1 MISKEIRQSV
11 QTLHPQ
17 GLAIREIS
25 RLLSLSRNAI
35 RRILRSPVLAAA
47 REPACP
53 APVRLWLPAAF
64 ARVRG
69 NGVRLQ
75 EMLQAELGVDP
86 GYSTLTRWIRE
97 AGLRTPPKRSGEYV
111 FAPGQEMQHDTS
123 PHRVTLAGKTLTAQ
137 CASLILAYSR
147 CLFIRYYPRFTRF
160 EAKQFLLEAVR
171 FLAGCCPTCV
181 IDNTSVIIVDGAGDD
196 AVFAPE
202 MVAFAR
208 TLGFA
213 FRAHPVN
220 QPDRK
225 GRVERPFAWVEG
237 HFLAGRTFADFAD
250 LNEQARAWC
259 ETVANAK
266 PKRVLGMAPSAAY
279 AMERSCL
286 QPLPAVLPPV
296 YQVAERVVDL
306 YGFVSVETNR
316 YSVPERW
323 VGKTLTVY
331 LYSDEL
337 RICARDEVVA
347 VHPRLIGIRDAKQ
360 KLPGHHP
367 TPQGRLRTPAP
378 EATLLQGHHPVL
390 DAYVAALVKQA
401 HGRGVRPLRRL
412 LAFRRTY
419 PQAPF
424 LAAVAQALQFGLFDL
439 GRLEAMILQQVAGA
453 FFHLDEPDEDA

>member
-1 MISKEIRQSV
+1 MK
-11 QTLHPQ
+11 
-17 GLAIREIS
+17 
-25 RLLSLSRNAI
+25 LSRNTI
-35 RRILRSPVLAAA
+35 RRLLRLPVLADA
-47 REPACP
+47 RVPACP
-53 APVRLWLPAAF
+53 APVLLWLPPAF
-64 ARVRG
+64 ERVRG
-69 NGVRLQ
+69 NGVRIQ
-75 EMLQAELGVDP
+75 EMLQAELGLNP

-97 AGLRTPPKRSGEYV
+97 AGLRSPPRRSGEYV

-123 PHRVTLAGKTLTAQ
+123 PHRVILAGKPVMTQ

-147 CLFIRYYPRFTRF
+147 YLFIQYYPRFTRF

-171 FLAGCCPTCV
+171 FLAGCCPTCI
-181 IDNTSVIIVDGAGDD
+181 IDNTSVMVVAGAGDE

-237 HFLAGRTFADFAD
+237 NFLAGRTFADFAD
-250 LNEQARAWC
+250 LNQQALAWC
-259 ETVANAK
+259 EKVANAK

-279 AMERSCL
+279 AVERPCL

-331 LYSDEL
+331 LYASEL
-337 RICARDEVVA
+337 RICAREQLVA
-347 VHPRLIGIRDAKQ
+347 IHPRLIGVRDTKQ

-367 TPQGRLRTPAP
+367 TPQRRDRTPPP

-412 LAFRRTY
+412 LGFRRSY
-419 PQAPF
+419 PESPF
-424 LAAVAQALQFGLFDL
+424 LAAVVQALQFGLFDL
-439 GRLEAMILQQVAGA
+439 GRLEAMILQQVAGD
-453 FFHLDEPDEDA
+453 FFHLDEGDDDA

>member
-1 MISKEIRQSV
+1 MISPEIRQSV
-11 QTLHPQ
+11 QTLHQQ
-17 GLAIREIS
+17 GLAVREIS
-25 RLLSLSRNAI
+25 RLLKLSRNTI
-35 RRILRSPVLAAA
+35 RRLLRSPVLADA
-47 REPACP
+47 RVPACP
-53 APVRLWLPAAF
+53 APVLLWLPPAF
-64 ARVRG
+64 ERVRG
-69 NGVRLQ
+69 NGVRIQ
-75 EMLQAELGVDP
+75 EMLQAELGLNP

-97 AGLRTPPKRSGEYV
+97 AGLRSPPRRSGEYV

-123 PHRVTLAGKTLTAQ
+123 PHRVILAGKPVMTQ

-147 CLFIRYYPRFTRF
+147 YLFIQYYPRFTRF

-171 FLAGCCPTCV
+171 FLAGCCPTCI
-181 IDNTSVIIVDGAGDD
+181 IDNTSVMVVAGAGDE

-237 HFLAGRTFADFAD
+237 NFLAGRTFADFAD
-250 LNEQARAWC
+250 LNQQALAWC
-259 ETVANAK
+259 EKVANAK

-279 AMERSCL
+279 AVERPCL

-331 LYSDEL
+331 LYSSEL
-337 RICARDEVVA
+337 RICAHEQLVA
-347 VHPRLIGIRDAKQ
+347 VHPRLIGVRDTKQ

-367 TPQGRLRTPAP
+367 TPQRRDRTPPP

-412 LAFRRTY
+412 LGFRRSY
-419 PQAPF
+419 PESPF
-424 LAAVAQALQFGLFDL
+424 LAAVVQALQFGLFDL
-439 GRLEAMILQQVAGA
+439 GRLEAMILQQVAGD
-453 FFHLDEPDEDA
+453 FFHLDEGDDDA

>member
-1 MISKEIRQSV
+1 MISIEIRQSV
-11 QTLHPQ
+11 QTLHQQ
-17 GLAIREIS
+17 GLAVREIS
-25 RLLSLSRNAI
+25 RLLKLSRNTV
-35 RRILRSPVLAAA
+35 RRLLRLPVLADA
-47 REPACP
+47 RVPACP
-53 APVRLWLPAAF
+53 APVLLWLPPAF
-64 ARVRG
+64 ERVRG
-69 NGVRLQ
+69 NGVRIQ
-75 EMLQAELGVDP
+75 EMLQAELGLNP

-97 AGLRTPPKRSGEYV
+97 AGLRSPPRRSGEYV

-123 PHRVTLAGKTLTAQ
+123 PHRVILAGKPVMTQ

-147 CLFIRYYPRFTRF
+147 YLFIQYYPRFTRF

-171 FLAGCCPTCV
+171 FLAGCCPTCI
-181 IDNTSVIIVDGAGDD
+181 IDNTSVMVVAGAGDE

-237 HFLAGRTFADFAD
+237 NFLAGRTFADFAD
-250 LNEQARAWC
+250 LNQQALAWC
-259 ETVANAK
+259 EKVANAK

-279 AMERSCL
+279 AVERPCL

-331 LYSDEL
+331 LYASEL
-337 RICARDEVVA
+337 RICAREQLVA
-347 VHPRLIGIRDAKQ
+347 IHPRLIGVRDTKQ

-367 TPQGRLRTPAP
+367 TPQRRDRTPPP

-412 LAFRRTY
+412 LGFRRSY
-419 PQAPF
+419 PESPF
-424 LAAVAQALQFGLFDL
+424 LAAVVQALQFGLFDL
-439 GRLEAMILQQVAGA
+439 GRLEAMILQQVAGD
-453 FFHLDEPDEDA
+453 FFHLDEGDDDA

>member
-1 MISKEIRQSV
+1 MISIEIRQSV
-11 QTLHPQ
+11 QTLHQQ
-17 GLAIREIS
+17 GLAVREIS
-25 RLLSLSRNAI
+25 RLLKRSRNTI
-35 RRILRSPVLAAA
+35 RRLLRSPVLADA
-47 REPACP
+47 RVPACP
-53 APVRLWLPAAF
+53 APVLLWLPPAF
-64 ARVRG
+64 ERVRG
-69 NGVRLQ
+69 NGVRIQ
-75 EMLQAELGVDP
+75 EMLQAELGLNP

-97 AGLRTPPKRSGEYV
+97 AGLRSPPRRSGEYV

-123 PHRVTLAGKTLTAQ
+123 PHRVILAGKPVMTQ

-147 CLFIRYYPRFTRF
+147 YLFIQYYPRFTRF
-160 EAKQFLLEAVR
+160 EAKQFLLEAAR
-171 FLAGCCPTCV
+171 FLAGCCPTCI
-181 IDNTSVIIVDGAGDD
+181 IDNTSVMVVAGAGDE

-237 HFLAGRTFADFAD
+237 NFLAGRTFADFAD
-250 LNEQARAWC
+250 LNQQALAWC
-259 ETVANAK
+259 EKVANAK

-279 AMERSCL
+279 AVERPCL

-331 LYSDEL
+331 LYASEL
-337 RICARDEVVA
+337 RICAREQLVA
-347 VHPRLIGIRDAKQ
+347 IHPRLIGVRDTKQ

-367 TPQGRLRTPAP
+367 TPQRRDRTPPP

-412 LAFRRTY
+412 LGFRRSY
-419 PQAPF
+419 PESPF
-424 LAAVAQALQFGLFDL
+424 LAAVVQALQFGLFDL
-439 GRLEAMILQQVAGA
+439 GRLEAMILQQVAGD
-453 FFHLDEPDEDA
+453 FFHLDEGDDDA

>member
-1 MISKEIRQSV
+1 
-11 QTLHPQ
+11 
-17 GLAIREIS
+17 
-25 RLLSLSRNAI
+25 
-35 RRILRSPVLAAA
+35 
-47 REPACP
+47 
-53 APVRLWLPAAF
+53 
-64 ARVRG
+64 
-69 NGVRLQ
+69 
-75 EMLQAELGVDP
+75 MLQAELGLNP

-97 AGLRTPPKRSGEYV
+97 AGLRSPPRRSGEYV

-123 PHRVTLAGKTLTAQ
+123 PHRVILAGKPVMTQ

-147 CLFIRYYPRFTRF
+147 YLFIQYYPRFTRF

-171 FLAGCCPTCV
+171 FLAGCCPTCI
-181 IDNTSVIIVDGAGDD
+181 IDNTSVMVVAGAGDE

-237 HFLAGRTFADFAD
+237 NFLAGRTFADFAD
-250 LNEQARAWC
+250 LNQQALAWC
-259 ETVANAK
+259 EKVANAK

-279 AMERSCL
+279 AVERPCL

-331 LYSDEL
+331 LYASEL
-337 RICARDEVVA
+337 RICAREQLVA
-347 VHPRLIGIRDAKQ
+347 IHPRLIGVRDTKQ

-367 TPQGRLRTPAP
+367 TPQRRDRTPPP

-412 LAFRRTY
+412 LGFRRSY
-419 PQAPF
+419 PESPF
-424 LAAVAQALQFGLFDL
+424 LAAVVQALQFGLFDL
-439 GRLEAMILQQVAGA
+439 GRLEAMILQQVAGD
-453 FFHLDEPDEDA
+453 FFHLDEGDDDA

>member
-1 MISKEIRQSV
+1 M
-11 QTLHPQ
+11 
-17 GLAIREIS
+17 
-25 RLLSLSRNAI
+25 
-35 RRILRSPVLAAA
+35 
-47 REPACP
+47 
-53 APVRLWLPAAF
+53 
-64 ARVRG
+64 
-69 NGVRLQ
+69 
-75 EMLQAELGVDP
+75 
-86 GYSTLTRWIRE
+86 
-97 AGLRTPPKRSGEYV
+97 
-111 FAPGQEMQHDTS
+111 
-123 PHRVTLAGKTLTAQ
+123 TLAGKTLTAQ

-147 CLFIRYYPRFTRF
+147 CLFLQYYPRFTRF
-160 EAKQFLLEAVR
+160 EAKQFLLEAVC

-181 IDNTSVIIVDGAGDD
+181 IDNTSVIVVDGAGDD

-250 LNEQARAWC
+250 LNQQARAWC
-259 ETVANAK
+259 EKVANAK

-306 YGFVSVETNR
+306 YGFVSIETNR

-331 LYSDEL
+331 LYASEL
-337 RICARDEVVA
+337 RICAREQLVA
-347 VHPRLIGIRDAKQ
+347 IHPRLIGVRDAKQ

-367 TPQGRLRTPAP
+367 TPQRRDRTPPP

-412 LAFRRTY
+412 LGFRRSY
-419 PQAPF
+419 PESPF
-424 LAAVAQALQFGLFDL
+424 LAAVAQALKFGLFDL
-439 GRLEAMILQQVAGA
+439 GRLEAMILQQVAGD
-453 FFHLDEPDEDA
+453 FFHLDCGDDDA

>member
-1 MISKEIRQSV
+1 
-11 QTLHPQ
+11 
-17 GLAIREIS
+17 
-25 RLLSLSRNAI
+25 
-35 RRILRSPVLAAA
+35 
-47 REPACP
+47 
-53 APVRLWLPAAF
+53 
-64 ARVRG
+64 
-69 NGVRLQ
+69 
-75 EMLQAELGVDP
+75 MLQAELGLNP

-97 AGLRTPPKRSGEYV
+97 AGLRSPPRRSGEYV

-123 PHRVTLAGKTLTAQ
+123 PHRVILAGKPVMTQ

-147 CLFIRYYPRFTRF
+147 YLFIQYYPRFTRF
-160 EAKQFLLEAVR
+160 EAKQFLLEAAR
-171 FLAGCCPTCV
+171 FLAGCCPTCI
-181 IDNTSVIIVDGAGDD
+181 IDNTSVMVVAGAGDE

-237 HFLAGRTFADFAD
+237 NFLAGRTFADFAD
-250 LNEQARAWC
+250 LNQQALAWC
-259 ETVANAK
+259 EKVANAK

-279 AMERSCL
+279 AVERPCL

-331 LYSDEL
+331 LYASEL
-337 RICARDEVVA
+337 RICAREQLVA
-347 VHPRLIGIRDAKQ
+347 IHPRLIGVRDTKQ

-367 TPQGRLRTPAP
+367 TPQRRDRTPPP

-412 LAFRRTY
+412 LGFRRSY
-419 PQAPF
+419 PESPF
-424 LAAVAQALQFGLFDL
+424 LAAVVQALQFGLFDL
-439 GRLEAMILQQVAGA
+439 GRLEAMILQQVAGD
-453 FFHLDEPDEDA
+453 FFHLDEGDDDA

>member
-1 MISKEIRQSV
+1 
-11 QTLHPQ
+11 
-17 GLAIREIS
+17 
-25 RLLSLSRNAI
+25 
-35 RRILRSPVLAAA
+35 
-47 REPACP
+47 
-53 APVRLWLPAAF
+53 
-64 ARVRG
+64 
-69 NGVRLQ
+69 
-75 EMLQAELGVDP
+75 MLQAELGLNP

-97 AGLRTPPKRSGEYV
+97 AGLRSPPRRSGEYV

-123 PHRVTLAGKTLTAQ
+123 PHRVILAGKPVMTQ

-147 CLFIRYYPRFTRF
+147 YLFIQYYPRFTRF

-171 FLAGCCPTCV
+171 FLAGCCPTCI
-181 IDNTSVIIVDGAGDD
+181 IDNTSVMVVAGAGDE

-237 HFLAGRTFADFAD
+237 NFLAGRTFADFAD
-250 LNEQARAWC
+250 LNQQALAWC
-259 ETVANAK
+259 EKVANAK

-279 AMERSCL
+279 AVERPCL

-331 LYSDEL
+331 LYASEL
-337 RICARDEVVA
+337 RICAREQLVA
-347 VHPRLIGIRDAKQ
+347 IHPRLIGVRDTKQ

-367 TPQGRLRTPAP
+367 TPQRRDRTPPP

-412 LAFRRTY
+412 LGFRRSY
-419 PQAPF
+419 PESPF
-424 LAAVAQALQFGLFDL
+424 L
-439 GRLEAMILQQVAGA
+439 
-453 FFHLDEPDEDA
+453 

>member
-1 MISKEIRQSV
+1 MISIEIRQSV
-11 QTLHPQ
+11 QTLHQQ
-17 GLAIREIS
+17 GLAVREIS
-25 RLLSLSRNAI
+25 RLLKLSRNTI
-35 RRILRSPVLAAA
+35 RRLLRSPVLADA
-47 REPACP
+47 RVPACP
-53 APVRLWLPAAF
+53 APVLLWLPPAF
-64 ARVRG
+64 ERVRG
-69 NGVRLQ
+69 NGVRIQ
-75 EMLQAELGVDP
+75 EMLQAELGLNP

-97 AGLRTPPKRSGEYV
+97 AGLRSPPRRSGEYV

-123 PHRVTLAGKTLTAQ
+123 PHRVILAGKPVMTQ

-147 CLFIRYYPRFTRF
+147 YLFIQYYPRFTRF

-171 FLAGCCPTCV
+171 FLAGCCPTCI
-181 IDNTSVIIVDGAGDD
+181 IDNTSVMVVAGAGDE

-237 HFLAGRTFADFAD
+237 NFLAGRTFADFAD
-250 LNEQARAWC
+250 LNQQALAWC
-259 ETVANAK
+259 EKVANAK

-279 AMERSCL
+279 AVERPCL

-331 LYSDEL
+331 LYASEL
-337 RICARDEVVA
+337 RICAREQLVA
-347 VHPRLIGIRDAKQ
+347 IHPRLIGVRDTKQ

-367 TPQGRLRTPAP
+367 TPQRRDRTPPP

-412 LAFRRTY
+412 LGFRRSY
-419 PQAPF
+419 PESPF
-424 LAAVAQALQFGLFDL
+424 LAAVVQALQFGLFDL
-439 GRLEAMILQQVAGA
+439 GRLEAMILQQVAGD
-453 FFHLDEPDEDA
+453 FFHLDEGDDDA

>member
-1 MISKEIRQSV
+1 LK
-11 QTLHPQ
+11 
-17 GLAIREIS
+17 
-25 RLLSLSRNAI
+25 LSRNTI
-35 RRILRSPVLAAA
+35 RRLLRSPVLADA
-47 REPACP
+47 RVPACP
-53 APVRLWLPAAF
+53 APVLLWLPPAF
-64 ARVRG
+64 ERVRG
-69 NGVRLQ
+69 NGVRIQ
-75 EMLQAELGVDP
+75 EMLQAELGLNP

-97 AGLRTPPKRSGEYV
+97 AGLRSPPRRSGEYV

-123 PHRVTLAGKTLTAQ
+123 PHRVILAGKPVMTQ

-147 CLFIRYYPRFTRF
+147 YLFIQYYPRFTRF

-171 FLAGCCPTCV
+171 FLAGCCPTCI
-181 IDNTSVIIVDGAGDD
+181 IDNTSVMVVAGAGDE

-237 HFLAGRTFADFAD
+237 NFLAGRTFADFAD
-250 LNEQARAWC
+250 LNQQALAWC
-259 ETVANAK
+259 EKVANAK

-279 AMERSCL
+279 AVERPCL

-331 LYSDEL
+331 LYASEL
-337 RICARDEVVA
+337 RICAREQLVA
-347 VHPRLIGIRDAKQ
+347 IHPRLIGVRDTKQ

-367 TPQGRLRTPAP
+367 TPQRRDRTPPP

-412 LAFRRTY
+412 LGFRRSY
-419 PQAPF
+419 PESPF
-424 LAAVAQALQFGLFDL
+424 LAAVVQALQFGLFDL
-439 GRLEAMILQQVAGA
+439 GRLEAMILQQVAGD
-453 FFHLDEPDEDA
+453 FFHLDEGDDDA

>member
-1 MISKEIRQSV
+1 
-11 QTLHPQ
+11 
-17 GLAIREIS
+17 
-25 RLLSLSRNAI
+25 
-35 RRILRSPVLAAA
+35 
-47 REPACP
+47 
-53 APVRLWLPAAF
+53 
-64 ARVRG
+64 
-69 NGVRLQ
+69 
-75 EMLQAELGVDP
+75 MLQAELGLNP

-97 AGLRTPPKRSGEYV
+97 AGLRSPPRRSGEYV

-123 PHRVTLAGKTLTAQ
+123 PHRVILAGKPVMTQ

-147 CLFIRYYPRFTRF
+147 YLFIQYYPRFTRF

-171 FLAGCCPTCV
+171 FLAGCCPTCI
-181 IDNTSVIIVDGAGDD
+181 IDNTSVMVVAGAGDE

-237 HFLAGRTFADFAD
+237 NFLAGRTFADFAD
-250 LNEQARAWC
+250 LNQQALAWC
-259 ETVANAK
+259 EKVANAK

-331 LYSDEL
+331 LYASEL
-337 RICARDEVVA
+337 RICAREQLVA
-347 VHPRLIGIRDAKQ
+347 IHPRLIGVRDTKQ

-367 TPQGRLRTPAP
+367 TPQRRDRTPPP

-412 LAFRRTY
+412 LGFRRSY
-419 PQAPF
+419 PESPF
-424 LAAVAQALQFGLFDL
+424 LAAVVQALQFGLFDL
-439 GRLEAMILQQVAGA
+439 GRLEAMILQQVAGD
-453 FFHLDEPDEDA
+453 FFHLDEGDDDA

>member
-1 MISKEIRQSV
+1 MV
-11 QTLHPQ
+11 V
-17 GLAIREIS
+17 A
-25 RLLSLSRNAI
+25 
-35 RRILRSPVLAAA
+35 
-47 REPACP
+47 
-53 APVRLWLPAAF
+53 
-64 ARVRG
+64 
-69 NGVRLQ
+69 
-75 EMLQAELGVDP
+75 
-86 GYSTLTRWIRE
+86 
-97 AGLRTPPKRSGEYV
+97 
-111 FAPGQEMQHDTS
+111 
-123 PHRVTLAGKTLTAQ
+123 
-137 CASLILAYSR
+137 
-147 CLFIRYYPRFTRF
+147 
-160 EAKQFLLEAVR
+160 
-171 FLAGCCPTCV
+171 
-181 IDNTSVIIVDGAGDD
+181 GAGDE

-237 HFLAGRTFADFAD
+237 NFLAGRTLADFAD
-250 LNEQARAWC
+250 LNQQALAWC
-259 ETVANAK
+259 EKVANAK

-279 AMERSCL
+279 AVERPCL

-331 LYSDEL
+331 LYASEL
-337 RICARDEVVA
+337 RICAREQLVA
-347 VHPRLIGIRDAKQ
+347 IHPRLIGVRDTKQ

-367 TPQGRLRTPAP
+367 TPQRRDRTPPP

-412 LAFRRTY
+412 LGFRRSY
-419 PQAPF
+419 PESPF
-424 LAAVAQALQFGLFDL
+424 LAAVVQALQFGLFDL
-439 GRLEAMILQQVAGA
+439 GRLEAMILQQVAGD
-453 FFHLDEPDEDA
+453 FFHLDEGDDDA

>member
-1 MISKEIRQSV
+1 MISPEIRQSV
-11 QTLHPQ
+11 QTLHQQ
-17 GLAIREIS
+17 GLAVREIS
-25 RLLSLSRNAI
+25 RLLKLSRNTI
-35 RRILRSPVLAAA
+35 RRLLRSPVLADA
-47 REPACP
+47 RVPACP
-53 APVRLWLPAAF
+53 APVLLWLPPAF
-64 ARVRG
+64 ERVRG
-69 NGVRLQ
+69 NGVRIQ
-75 EMLQAELGVDP
+75 EMLQAELGLNP

-97 AGLRTPPKRSGEYV
+97 AGLRSPPRRSGEYV

-123 PHRVTLAGKTLTAQ
+123 PHRVILAGKPVMTQ

-147 CLFIRYYPRFTRF
+147 YLFIQYYPRFTRF

-171 FLAGCCPTCV
+171 FLAGCCPTCI
-181 IDNTSVIIVDGAGDD
+181 IDNTSVMVVAGAGDE

-237 HFLAGRTFADFAD
+237 NFLAGRTFADFAD
-250 LNEQARAWC
+250 LNQQALAWC
-259 ETVANAK
+259 EKVANAK

-279 AMERSCL
+279 AVERPCL

-331 LYSDEL
+331 LYASEL
-337 RICARDEVVA
+337 RICAREQLVA
-347 VHPRLIGIRDAKQ
+347 IHPRLIGVRDTKQ

-367 TPQGRLRTPAP
+367 TPQRRDRTPPP

-412 LAFRRTY
+412 LGFRRSY
-419 PQAPF
+419 PESPF
-424 LAAVAQALQFGLFDL
+424 LAAVVQALQFGLFDL
-439 GRLEAMILQQVAGA
+439 GRLEAMILQQVAGD
-453 FFHLDEPDEDA
+453 FFHLDEGDDDA

>member
-1 MISKEIRQSV
+1 MK
-11 QTLHPQ
+11 
-17 GLAIREIS
+17 
-25 RLLSLSRNAI
+25 LSRNTI
-35 RRILRSPVLAAA
+35 RRLLRSPVLADA
-47 REPACP
+47 RVPACP
-53 APVRLWLPAAF
+53 APVLLWLPPAF
-64 ARVRG
+64 ERVRG
-69 NGVRLQ
+69 NGVRIQ
-75 EMLQAELGVDP
+75 EMLQAELGLNP

-97 AGLRTPPKRSGEYV
+97 AGLRSPPRRSGEYV

-123 PHRVTLAGKTLTAQ
+123 PHRVILAGKPVMTQ

-147 CLFIRYYPRFTRF
+147 YLFIQYYPRFTRF

-171 FLAGCCPTCV
+171 FLAGCCPTCI
-181 IDNTSVIIVDGAGDD
+181 IDNTSVMVVAGAGDE

-237 HFLAGRTFADFAD
+237 NFLAGRTFADFAD
-250 LNEQARAWC
+250 LNQQALAWC
-259 ETVANAK
+259 EKVANAK

-279 AMERSCL
+279 AVERPCL

-331 LYSDEL
+331 LYASEL
-337 RICARDEVVA
+337 RICAREQLVA
-347 VHPRLIGIRDAKQ
+347 IHPRLIGVRDTKQ

-367 TPQGRLRTPAP
+367 TPQRRDRTPPP

-412 LAFRRTY
+412 LGFRRSY
-419 PQAPF
+419 PESPF
-424 LAAVAQALQFGLFDL
+424 LAAVVQALQFGLFDL
-439 GRLEAMILQQVAGA
+439 GRLEAMILQQVAGD
-453 FFHLDEPDEDA
+453 FFHLDEGDDDA

>member
-1 MISKEIRQSV
+1 MK
-11 QTLHPQ
+11 
-17 GLAIREIS
+17 
-25 RLLSLSRNAI
+25 LSRNTV
-35 RRILRSPVLAAA
+35 RRLLRLPVLADA
-47 REPACP
+47 RVPACP
-53 APVRLWLPAAF
+53 APVLLWLPPAF
-64 ARVRG
+64 ERVRG
-69 NGVRLQ
+69 NGVRIQ
-75 EMLQAELGVDP
+75 EMLQAELGLNP

-97 AGLRTPPKRSGEYV
+97 AGLRSPPRRSGEYV

-123 PHRVTLAGKTLTAQ
+123 PHRVILAGKPVMTQ

-147 CLFIRYYPRFTRF
+147 YLFIQYYPRFTRF

-171 FLAGCCPTCV
+171 FLAGCCPTCI
-181 IDNTSVIIVDGAGDD
+181 IDNTSVMVVAGAGDE

-237 HFLAGRTFADFAD
+237 NFLAGRTFADFAD
-250 LNEQARAWC
+250 LNQQALAWC
-259 ETVANAK
+259 EKVANAK

-279 AMERSCL
+279 AVERPCL

-331 LYSDEL
+331 LYASEL
-337 RICARDEVVA
+337 RICAREQLVA
-347 VHPRLIGIRDAKQ
+347 IHPRLIGVRDTKQ

-367 TPQGRLRTPAP
+367 TPQRRDRTPPP

-412 LAFRRTY
+412 LGFRRSY
-419 PQAPF
+419 PESPF
-424 LAAVAQALQFGLFDL
+424 LAAVVQALQFGLFDL
-439 GRLEAMILQQVAGA
+439 GRLEAMILQQVAGD
-453 FFHLDEPDEDA
+453 FFHLDEGDDDA